1 MVTCWVDLSS
11 LILIYRNAITENSM
25 CWPLAPPTYLFD
37 IILQWFMEI
46 LQLYSQTLTPISSI
60 FFHFLCSL
68 IQHLNNSLVAF
79 FTLQAAQQAR
89 TPWTSERYFVKTFC
103 IDPSIYR
110 GGSYCLWRPQ
120 LLHEVREAPLKSLQ
134 PSECSGTQMLIN
146 LPHQSAV
153 PLHTA
158 AHCVYCH

>member
-1 MVTCWVDLSS
+1 MSLSGYLMNWPGS
-11 LILIYRNAITENSM
+11 RYLNFQITK
-25 CWPLAPPTYLFD
+25 CCPLAPPPFLWHHFALLHRFFTTLVH
-37 IILQWFMEI
+37 
-46 LQLYSQTLTPISSI
+46 SQPLTPISSV
-60 FFHFLCSL
+60 FFRFLCSL

-79 FTLQAAQQAR
+79 FKLKAAQQAR
-89 TPWTSERYFVKTFC
+89 TPRTSEWYFVKTLC